1 MNNIWLITMQVI
13 SLIGVVVAVLSAS
26 VILLKEAF
34 KKGK

>member
-13 SLIGVVVAVLSAS
+13 SLIGVVVSVVCASIVL
-26 VILLKEAF
+26 IKEAF